1 MNLAE
6 IQSQLQAQR
15 LDAWLVY
22 DFRGSNQVF
31 ARLFPSNKKRHL
43 TRRVFLIVPARGEPK
58 MLLSPLDAPGLR
70 DIDVPKQ
77 FFGGWAELQAALG
90 EHLRPGWRA
99 AMEYV
104 PGGALPV
111 MSVVDA
117 GTVEM
122 VRALGVEVVSSA
134 NLVQATIARWD
145 EAALAD
151 HLKVSK
157 IVDGIKD
164 DAFAL
169 IGREVA
175 GGRAPT
181 ERQVQQ
187 FILDRFKAAGLET
200 PDPPIVGANAHA
212 GDPHFEVAAEGSSAI
227 RKGDWVLID
236 LWARTPGDQ
245 HIYADITWVGFVGRA
260 ADVPAKHREVFTV
273 VRAARDAA
281 VDLAQGVHARGERL
295 QGWQLDAA
303 ARAPALAA
311 GLERFLKHRTGHSLS
326 PGPLVHGMG
335 VNLDSIETRDTR
347 EVMPG
352 LGWTVEPGLYL
363 PEFGVRLEINMF
375 YHPQQGPII
384 TSGRQM
390 EIICTG

>member
-1 MNLAE
+1 MNLPE
-6 IQSQLQAQR
+6 IQAHLQDQR
-15 LDAWLVY
+15 IDAWLVY

-31 ARLFPSNKKRHL
+31 ARLFPADKKRHL
-43 TRRVFLIVPARGEPK
+43 TRRLFLIVPARGEPRL
-58 MLLSPLDAPGLR
+58 LLSPLDAPGLR
-70 DIDVPKQ
+70 DINLPKQ
-77 FFGGWAELQAALG
+77 LFGGWAELQAALSQ
-90 EHLRPGWRA
+90 HLRPGWRV

-117 GTVEM
+117 GTVELI
-122 VRALGVEVVSSA
+122 RAMGLEVVSSA

-145 EAALAD
+145 DAVLAD
-151 HLKVSK
+151 HLKVSAT
-157 IVDGIKD
+157 VDAIKD
-164 DAFAL
+164 AAFAL

-175 GGRAPT
+175 AGRAPT
-181 ERQVQQ
+181 ERDIQQ
-187 FILDRFKAAGLET
+187 FILDRFAAEGLET
-200 PDPPIVGANAHA
+200 PDPPIVGVNAHA
-212 GDPHFEVAAEGSSAI
+212 GDPHFEVQAQGSSPI
-227 RKGDWVLID
+227 RPGDWVLID

-260 ADVPAKHREVFTV
+260 ADVPAKHREIFNV

-281 VDLAQGVHARGERL
+281 VDLAQSAHEKGERL

-303 ARAPALAA
+303 ARSPVLAA

-335 VNLDSIETRDTR
+335 VNLDAIETRDTR
-347 EVMPG
+347 EIMPG

-363 PEFGVRLEINMF
+363 PDFGVRLEINMF
-375 YHPQQGPII
+375 YHPHKGPII
-384 TSGRQM
+384 TSGRQID
-390 EIICTG
+390 IITTA